1 MTPSRF
7 PAKTSSPDNRSRLLD
22 LAADLYASK
31 GYTQV
36 SVRDLSSRLG
46 LTTGAI
52 YSNFRSKGELF
63 AEILD
68 VRITED
74 LEGTRPEM
82 ALPEF
87 VRQNFLRLRT
97 RATMRALLVDA
108 ATAARTDDE
117 LRSRLEPT
125 LRALL
130 DSWITE
136 YRDWQTIRHV
146 DSRMD
151 MDALVRSLWS
161 IELGFGV
168 LDAHGALKVK
178 PSKVAQFVSSYL
190 ASLELTERPRSS
202 RTAPQSGSRKRQGA
216 DADLPAAGERTLTP
230 MSALRDSP
238 RAVATQSRLIETAIE
253 LFATRGYAAVTVRD
267 LARATSMTTGSIY
280 GNFTNKATLLLEVI
294 EARIAED
301 LERIPPRL
309 VETGS
314 PPELV
319 EYNVRAFED
328 RKRLRALLLEGAV
341 AARSDPDVRNRLAQI
356 HRRHLAVWSGGLD
369 DWAASH
375 GVVPG
380 VDARTAVSVV
390 WSGELGLGL
399 LEAFGLAT
407 PPADDLARIYA
418 MMFSVAGLDHN
429 AVPASA
435 PSASATLANG

>member
-1 MTPSRF
+1 MTPSRSS
-7 PAKTSSPDNRSRLLD
+7 ARASSPDNRSRLLE

-31 GYTQV
+31 GYAQV

-52 YSNFRSKGELF
+52 YSSFRSKGELL

-68 VRITED
+68 VRIKED
-74 LEGTRPEM
+74 MEGARADM

-87 VRQNFLRLRT
+87 VRQSFLRLRA

-108 ATAARTDDE
+108 AIAARTDAD
-117 LRSRLEPT
+117 LRARLQPT
-125 LRALL
+125 LDALL
-130 DSWITE
+130 ERWITD
-136 YRDWQTIRHV
+136 YRDWQQIRHV
-146 DSRMD
+146 DVRWD

-161 IELGFGV
+161 IELGLGV

-178 PSKVAQFVSSYL
+178 PANVAQFVSGFL
-190 ASLELTERPRSS
+190 ASLELTERPRAS
-202 RTAPQSGSRKRQGA
+202 RQAAEHRGSGKRGRGQASRPSA
-216 DADLPAAGERTLTP
+216 NARTLAP
-230 MSALRDSP
+230 MAALRDSP

-301 LERIPPRL
+301 LERLPPGL

-314 PPELV
+314 PPQLV
-319 EYNVRAFED
+319 EYNLHTFED
-328 RKRLRALLLEGAV
+328 RKQLRALLLEGAV
-341 AARSDPDVRNRLAQI
+341 AARSDPEVRSRLAQM
-356 HRRHLAVWSGGLD
+356 HRRHLAVWSAGLD
-369 DWAASH
+369 DWALDND
-375 GVVPG
+375 VVPS
-380 VDARTAVSVV
+380 VDTKTAVFVV
-390 WSGELGLGL
+390 WSAELGLGL

-407 PPADDLARIYA
+407 PRVGDLASTFA
-418 MMFSVAGLDHN
+418 TMFSVAGLDR
-429 AVPASA
+429 PATPVGRSSRQRTA
-435 PSASATLANG
+435 R